1 MRDVLVGD
9 LYHHFKGHDYK
20 VLCIAKNSESLE
32 DMVVYE
38 NIISHEIWCRPY
50 KMFNGLVD
58 ANKYPKVRQKYRFE
72 KIKEEIEKW
81 DFLKL
86 LVV

>member
-50 KMFNGLVD
+50 KMFN
-58 ANKYPKVRQKYRFE
+58 
-72 KIKEEIEKW
+72 
-81 DFLKL
+81 
-86 LVV
+86 

>member
-1 MRDVLVGD
+1 
-9 LYHHFKGHDYK
+9 
-20 VLCIAKNSESLE
+20 
-32 DMVVYE
+32 MVVYE

-72 KIKEEIEKW
+72 KIKEEIENG
-81 DFLKL
+81 
-86 LVV
+86 

>member
-72 KIKEEIEKW
+72 KIKEEFENG
-81 DFLKL
+81 
-86 LVV
+86 

>member
-38 NIISHEIWCRPY
+38 NIIPY

-72 KIKEEIEKW
+72 KIKEEIENG
-81 DFLKL
+81 
-86 LVV
+86 